1 MPRVTGQQLR
11 LSPFATRVG
20 LCQADAPRI
29 FELANECIQ
38 RLLMEGGETGWW
50 GCWAK
55 VAFLVQRSNPFITL
69 PPGYARAINMDVC
82 RQPIR
87 VQNEFMEFLEYG
99 IGLREAPPQIRGNFC
114 GVLQGFE
121 RGNYPT
127 LIDLPTT
134 SYLRLYPTD
143 PADYNRRVL
152 IGGAKDQNGNG
163 IYTQDG
169 LQSVNGF
176 YLTLQAPFD
185 TSAMLVSSFQNIAKD
200 FTQGDVILKA
210 VDPVTGVET
219 TLSRYGPDE
228 ISPSYRR
235 YYINSL
241 PSNCCSQ
248 IPITPGLVQVTAM
261 LKYEYQPIRRDT
273 DFLIIGNVPA
283 LIEEAQAI
291 RYSSIDEPAA
301 AQLEAKHHSAAI
313 RLLQAEMRH
322 ELGSLEPAVN
332 FAPFGSARLC
342 RAGIGSLT

>member
-1 MPRVTGQQLR
+1 MRVTAQQLR
-11 LSPFATRVG
+11 LSAFPTRVG

-38 RLLMEGGETGWW
+38 RLLFAGGETGFF

-55 VAFLVQRSNPFITL
+55 VAFLVQRTNPFITL
-69 PPGYARAINMDVC
+69 PPGFARAINIDVC
-82 RQPIR
+82 RKPIR

-114 GVLQGFE
+114 GALQGFE

-127 LIDLPTT
+127 LIDLPAP
-134 SYLRLYPTD
+134 SYLRLYATD
-143 PADYNRRVL
+143 PADYNRRLLV
-152 IGGAKDQNGNG
+152 GSAKDQNGLG

-176 YLTLQAPFD
+176 YLTLKAPFD
-185 TSAMLVSSFQNIAKD
+185 TSPFLVSSFQNIAKD
-200 FTQGDVILKA
+200 FTQGDVLLTA
-210 VDPVTGVET
+210 VDPTTGAET

-235 YYINSL
+235 YYFNAL
-241 PSNCCSQ
+241 PTNCCS
-248 IPITPGLVQVTAM
+248 ISPITPGLVQVTAM

-273 DFLIIGNVPA
+273 DFLIIGNIPA

-291 RYSSIDEPAA
+291 RYSSIDEPTA
-301 AQLEAKHHSAAI
+301 AQLEAKHHKKAI
-313 RLLQAEMRH
+313 SLLQAEQRH
-322 ELGSLEPAVN
+322 ELGELQPAIN
-332 FAPFGSARLC
+332 QAIFGSARLC
-342 RAGIGSLT
+342 RAGVGYVT